1 MSLGMKTL
9 DLFVQDLVNLAN
21 VVAFDVGAATSS
33 QISRERYLDVSEIYQ
48 QVAQGLSN
56 QAKQLTL

>member
-9 DLFVQDLVNLAN
+9 DLFVQDLVDLAN

>member
-21 VVAFDVGAATSS
+21 VVAFDVGATTSS
-33 QISRERYLDVSEIYQ
+33 QISRERYLDMSEIYQ